1 MASIIKPEDFVSLL
15 FHCKMSL
22 HITDKKKW
30 LPLSN
35 LPSPDNFSSTL
46 LLFIFTSSFL
56 LSVCLLRSLLFPPL
70 TDSIWVQFLLL
81 RLKRGI
87 SQHGATQPGNF
98 PNQGEQS
105 ATTFF
110 SSLLSLKMK
119 VERVRKPE
127 CNRNTVS
134 GRDRHII
141 SAALCCSCI
150 SDKQNCFAADLCSV
164 SVPLIEK
171 SYSLTTRH
179 SIKVMGKTRWHE
191 HSKQKDTQKR
201 KEKEEGTD
209 REEENHKHCHRQQ
222 NKPHWGP
229 CAISNPAVCV
239 NSWCITSLLRL
250 EVIVLYVS
258 FLDLAQNTQIKL
270 RHQLKRS
277 AGREK
282 MNWKQK

>member
-1 MASIIKPEDFVSLL
+1 
-15 FHCKMSL
+15 
-22 HITDKKKW
+22 
-30 LPLSN
+30 
-35 LPSPDNFSSTL
+35 
-46 LLFIFTSSFL
+46 
-56 LSVCLLRSLLFPPL
+56 
-70 TDSIWVQFLLL
+70 
-81 RLKRGI
+81 
-87 SQHGATQPGNF
+87 
-98 PNQGEQS
+98 
-105 ATTFF
+105 
-110 SSLLSLKMK
+110 MK

-164 SVPLIEK
+164 SVSLIEK

-209 REEENHKHCHRQQ
+209 REEENHKHYHRQQ

>member
-30 LPLSN
+30 LPFSN

-164 SVPLIEK
+164 SVSLIEK

-179 SIKVMGKTRWHE
+179 SIKVMRKTRWHE

-201 KEKEEGTD
+201 KEKKRKRAQTEKRRIINTATD
-209 REEENHKHCHRQQ
+209 SKTSHTEVPVPSQIQLSVWIPDALHR
-222 NKPHWGP
+222 
-229 CAISNPAVCV
+229 C
-239 NSWCITSLLRL
+239 
-250 EVIVLYVS
+250 
-258 FLDLAQNTQIKL
+258 
-270 RHQLKRS
+270 
-277 AGREK
+277 
-282 MNWKQK
+282 

>member
-1 MASIIKPEDFVSLL
+1 
-15 FHCKMSL
+15 MSL

-56 LSVCLLRSLLFPPL
+56 PVSLFTPIAPVPTLNWQYLGTIPTSQTETRHISARSNAAREFPKP
-70 TDSIWVQFLLL
+70 
-81 RLKRGI
+81 RGTI
-87 SQHGATQPGNF
+87 CNYF
-98 PNQGEQS
+98 
-105 ATTFF
+105 FF

-164 SVPLIEK
+164 SVSLIEK

-179 SIKVMGKTRWHE
+179 SIKVMGKTCWHE

-209 REEENHKHCHRQQ
+209 REEENHKHYHRQQ

>member
-1 MASIIKPEDFVSLL
+1 
-15 FHCKMSL
+15 
-22 HITDKKKW
+22 
-30 LPLSN
+30 
-35 LPSPDNFSSTL
+35 
-46 LLFIFTSSFL
+46 
-56 LSVCLLRSLLFPPL
+56 
-70 TDSIWVQFLLL
+70 
-81 RLKRGI
+81 
-87 SQHGATQPGNF
+87 
-98 PNQGEQS
+98 
-105 ATTFF
+105 
-110 SSLLSLKMK
+110 MK

-164 SVPLIEK
+164 SVSLIEK

-209 REEENHKHCHRQQ
+209 REEENHKHYHRQQ

-282 MNWKQK
+282 KWTESRNNHTDNNSPFPQFHFNKNRPASSQNVWNFPLEYGEYREGFFVFFYVCIFVLTLINR